1 MALKRDCVIVLIV
14 LNAWLCQQLVQGS
27 ETYNRDS
34 LDSFL
39 YDYAFKKIRRLRS
52 GKMYNVGP
60 PSNFPGMEVAVARVR
75 TSSLW
80 NKGLSYGSLAI
91 PPKIMPWPFTR
102 RVDVVYQNLANWSS
116 CYYSVPNHRL
126 VAPVMGFLAYDSTNN
141 GLIGLRAMGGHPFVL
156 NFSSIYSNSSDAR
169 NVTMSMRY
177 RCVRFDTNG
186 TLELSSM
193 MRESSSC
200 VVREQGHFS
209 VVVPNEA
216 KDDNGVHKWWIMGIA
231 AAVVGLMWLVVVVV
245 FGCKR
250 KKMKKMERESERC
263 EGLDTIWIGR
273 SRMPCASGI
282 RTQPVLENSYLP

>member
-1 MALKRDCVIVLIV
+1 MIVLIV
-14 LNAWLCQQLVQGS
+14 LNAWLCQLVQGS

-52 GKMYNVGP
+52 GKLYSVAP
-60 PSNFPGMEVAVARVR
+60 PSNFPGMEVAVVRVR
-75 TSSLW
+75 TRSLW

-91 PPKIMPWPFTR
+91 PPKMMPRPFTR
-102 RVDVVYQNLANWSS
+102 RVDVVYQNLGNWSS
-116 CYYSVPNHRL
+116 CYYSVPNHTF
-126 VAPVMGFLAYDSTNN
+126 VAPVIGFLAYDSTNN
-141 GLIGLRAMGGHPFVL
+141 GVIELRAMGGDPFVV
-156 NFSSIYSNSSDAR
+156 NFSSIYSDVAR
-169 NVTMSMRY
+169 NETM

-193 MRESSSC
+193 MRESSC

-209 VVVPNEA
+209 VVVPYEGKEDIEA
-216 KDDNGVHKWWIMGIA
+216 YKWWIMGIA
-231 AAVVGLMWLVVVVV
+231 AGVVGLTWLVVVVV

-263 EGLDTIWIGR
+263 EELETIWIGR

-282 RTQPVLENSYLP
+282 RTQPVLESSYLP